1 MENGASSVSMIV
13 FRRHCYTAN
22 CTIPKK
28 IKWSIKR
35 PPRPSLVITLWLHL
49 RNRSGL
55 IIDAASN
62 EQEHSLIT
70 QDVSL
75 YSNGFHQRVIRTV
88 FPEKVRQTKFIHSS
102 TQVFFLSKCFS
113 LGNLFSSLFARVDNV
128 TMTMLVM
135 ITMKVT
141 MMIRI
146 LIIIVINAGFYPVQ

>member
-1 MENGASSVSMIV
+1 MGNGASSVSMIV

-35 PPRPSLVITLWLHL
+35 PPRPSLVITVWLHL

-70 QDVSL
+70 QDVSV

-88 FPEKVRQTKFIHSS
+88 FPEKVRQTKFIHSLM
-102 TQVFFLSKCFS
+102 QVLFSCLS
-113 LGNLFSSLFARVDNV
+113 LGFLFSSLFARVDNV

-146 LIIIVINAGFYPVQ
+146 LIIIVINAGFHPVQ